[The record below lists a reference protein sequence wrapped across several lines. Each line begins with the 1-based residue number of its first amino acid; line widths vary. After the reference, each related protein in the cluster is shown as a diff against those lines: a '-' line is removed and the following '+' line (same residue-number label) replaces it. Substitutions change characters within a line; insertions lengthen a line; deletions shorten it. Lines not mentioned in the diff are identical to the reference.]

1 MKAMELPFDTLALD
15 LDGTLLGR
23 DDNVSARNAAAV
35 RAARAAGMEVILAT
49 GRWFELAAWVG
60 EGLGLGGPAITCSG
74 AQVRRLREGTDLQDI
89 RLPAA
94 FAAAV
99 YAICDGTR
107 SITWAAGD
115 AGAALRMEGDGTGSL
130 PPGMYRVP
138 TLAGEGPRAPRAI
151 LVQGTDTC
159 ERILAALSE
168 PWADEVRFDWSLSG
182 AGKRLLTLTG
192 ALADKGRALRVAC
205 DAIGTVP
212 ARVLAFGDSDNDIEL
227 FRAAGASVAM
237 GHAAAH
243 LKEMATVLAPEG
255 EPDGVALVIERLLA
269 TGRLA

>member
-1 MKAMELPFDTLALD
+1 M
-15 LDGTLLGR
+15 
-23 DDNVSARNAAAV
+23 
-35 RAARAAGMEVILAT
+35 
-49 GRWFELAAWVG
+49 
-60 EGLGLGGPAITCSG
+60 
-74 AQVRRLREGTDLQDI
+74 
-89 RLPAA
+89 
-94 FAAAV
+94 
-99 YAICDGTR
+99 
-107 SITWAAGD
+107 
-115 AGAALRMEGDGTGSL
+115 
-130 PPGMYRVP
+130 
-138 TLAGEGPRAPRAI
+138 
-151 LVQGTDTC
+151 
-159 ERILAALSE
+159 
-168 PWADEVRFDWSLSG
+168 RFDWSLSG